1 LRDGRSVR
9 AVNHAEPPP
18 GAPTHRAHLQGGA
31 GFPTLLQGEHTMQKT
46 SRKKLQLNKET
57 VRQLVSAFGTD
68 TVLVVDTGEPTLCPT
83 DGTKT
88 CVIGR

>member
-1 LRDGRSVR
+1 
-9 AVNHAEPPP
+9 
-18 GAPTHRAHLQGGA
+18 
-31 GFPTLLQGEHTMQKT
+31 MQKT

-57 VRQLVSAFGTD
+57 VRQLVVAFGTD
-68 TVLVVDTGEPTLCPT
+68 TVLVDTGDPSICPT

>member
-1 LRDGRSVR
+1 
-9 AVNHAEPPP
+9 
-18 GAPTHRAHLQGGA
+18 
-31 GFPTLLQGEHTMQKT
+31 MQKT

-57 VRQLVSAFGTD
+57 VRALVLVSDTD
-68 TVLVVDTGEPTLCPT
+68 TVLVDTGEPTLCPT

>member
-1 LRDGRSVR
+1 
-9 AVNHAEPPP
+9 
-18 GAPTHRAHLQGGA
+18 
-31 GFPTLLQGEHTMQKT
+31 MQKT

-57 VRQLVSAFGTD
+57 VRQLVTILGTD
-68 TVLVVDTGEPTLCPT
+68 TVLVDTGGEPTLCPT

>member
-1 LRDGRSVR
+1 
-9 AVNHAEPPP
+9 
-18 GAPTHRAHLQGGA
+18 
-31 GFPTLLQGEHTMQKT
+31 MQKT

>member
-1 LRDGRSVR
+1 
-9 AVNHAEPPP
+9 
-18 GAPTHRAHLQGGA
+18 
-31 GFPTLLQGEHTMQKT
+31 MQKT

-57 VRQLVSAFGTD
+57 VRQLVSVAGSNTE
-68 TVLVVDTGEPTLCPT
+68 LVVDTGGEPTLCPT